1 MKDETAAPPSP
12 VDQVCRVNFAL
23 GEDICNNIQN
33 HTKEQIK
40 VQKYVSALQS
50 YNGVL
55 QALPAV
61 VYSLFA
67 GPWSDKYGRKMLLI
81 CSSFGYVLNNLVY
94 IINVYF
100 FYELKAEFLLFEVM
114 WGRTMASPLKMTK

>member
-1 MKDETAAPPSP
+1 MRCHYW
-12 VDQVCRVNFAL
+12 QVCKVNFGL
-23 GEDICNNIQN
+23 DEDICNDIQN
-33 HTKEQIK
+33 HTEEQIR

-50 YNGVL
+50 WNGVL

-81 CSSFGYVLNNLVY
+81 CSSFGYVLNNIVY
-94 IINVYF
+94 IVNMHF
-100 FYELKAEFLLFEVM
+100 FHELRAEYLLFEVIH
-114 WGRTMASPLKMTK
+114 GLPNKT